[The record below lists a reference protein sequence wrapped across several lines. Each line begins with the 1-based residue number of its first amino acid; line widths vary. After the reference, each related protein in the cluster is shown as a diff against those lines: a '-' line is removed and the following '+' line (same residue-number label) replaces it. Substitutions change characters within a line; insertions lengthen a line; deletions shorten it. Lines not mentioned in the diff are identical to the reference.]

1 MKPFAHWPE
10 YFAAYGRREP
20 AGQTHTPFSFGWGHA
35 ALPPWEVK
43 ALFPAYAS
51 AFARSM
57 RSRQIV
63 GGDTAVVGEGA
74 LYDFGWV
81 GVKAGERGE
90 EGDGAAAVV
99 VVDVGGGLGQ
109 LVRDVLRDVEG
120 VRPGQCVLQDRGEVI
135 EEARAA
141 GRGLEGVVLMEHD
154 FHEEQ
159 PVKGE
164 WYWFWRVWNGD

>member
-1 MKPFAHWPE
+1 
-10 YFAAYGRREP
+10 
-20 AGQTHTPFSFGWGHA
+20 
-35 ALPPWEVK
+35 
-43 ALFPAYAS
+43 
-51 AFARSM
+51 
-57 RSRQIV
+57 
-63 GGDTAVVGEGA
+63 
-74 LYDFGWV
+74 V
-81 GVKAGERGE
+81 GVEAGERGG
-90 EGDGAAAVV
+90 EGDGAVAV